1 MEDMFSLGNVGLW
14 RMENNGY
21 MSLTGEVGELFIT
34 KILGTAILKL
44 KYKDIVY
51 AVLRRANEKFFRVQT
66 SEGQWLFFFDN
77 FNELKEAI
85 EEANSRLIIK

>member
-14 RMENNGY
+14 RMASNGY

-34 KILGTAILKL
+34 KILGTIILKL

-51 AVLRRANEKFFRVQT
+51 AVSKTQMKDILEYPT
-66 SEGQWLFFFDN
+66 SEGGYFFYFDS
-77 FNELKEAI
+77 FNELKETI
-85 EEANSRLIIK
+85 EKNK